1 MGNYEILN
9 ALNEHVHGHEKS
21 KKALIVTINRNKK
34 RYFQKQVSLEP
45 QAPKLNLLLVGESGT
60 GKTLLLES
68 LAKIMRF
75 PLVRVDA
82 TKLDNSTRKEEFN
95 AAAIAKLIREEATKA
110 LAEGK
115 YFSLQGAIDQTVVFV
130 DEVDKLGISF
140 DSTGNWNTMI
150 QSSLLTLVDNKAEF
164 EGVTW
169 IMAGAFSR
177 AREQAIS
184 SKSIGFFG
192 QNAEEQKPISK
203 KFDALK
209 WGIIP
214 ELLGRIGVVSEL
226 DKLDK
231 EAYLHILRKHILPA
245 IGNVTLEIDEEAIVT
260 EAMNSGMGVRHL
272 TTLVNEALM
281 DVEFETEFNPCE
293 QYNEMRGMK

>member
-1 MGNYEILN
+1 
-9 ALNEHVHGHEKS
+9 
-21 KKALIVTINRNKK
+21 
-34 RYFQKQVSLEP
+34 
-45 QAPKLNLLLVGESGT
+45 VGESGT
-60 GKTLLLES
+60 GKTLMLES
-68 LAKIMRF
+68 LAKIMKF
-75 PLVRVDA
+75 PLVRIDA
-82 TKLDNSTRKEEFN
+82 TKLDNSNRKEEFN

-130 DEVDKLGISF
+130 DEFDKLGISF

-150 QSSLLTLVDNKAEF
+150 QASLLTLVDNKGEF

-169 IMAGAFSR
+169 IMAGAFSK
-177 AREQAIS
+177 AKEKAIS

-192 QNAEEQKPISK
+192 QNAEEKPVIK

-231 EAYLHILRKHILPA
+231 EAYLRILHKHILPSMGDVA
-245 IGNVTLEIDEEAIVT
+245 LELNEDAIVT

-281 DVEFETEFNPCE
+281 DVEFDTEFNPCD

>member
-1 MGNYEILN
+1 MSNYNILN

-21 KKALIVTINRNKK
+21 KKALIVAINRNKQ
-34 RYFQKQVSLEP
+34 RYYQKQISLEP

-60 GKTLLLES
+60 GKTLMLES
-68 LAKIMRF
+68 LAKIMKF
-75 PLVRVDA
+75 PLVRIDA
-82 TKLDNSTRKEEFN
+82 TKLDNSNRKEEFN

-130 DEVDKLGISF
+130 DEFDKLGISF

-150 QSSLLTLVDNKAEF
+150 QASLLTLVDNKGEF

-169 IMAGAFSR
+169 IMAGAFSK
-177 AREQAIS
+177 AKEKAIS

-192 QNAEEQKPISK
+192 QNAEEKPVIK

-231 EAYLHILRKHILPA
+231 EAYLRILHKHILPSMGDVA
-245 IGNVTLEIDEEAIVT
+245 LELNEDAIVT

-281 DVEFETEFNPCE
+281 DVEFDTEFNPCD

>member
-1 MGNYEILN
+1 MSNYNILN

-21 KKALIVTINRNKK
+21 KKALIVAINRNKQ
-34 RYFQKQVSLEP
+34 RYYQKQISLEP

-60 GKTLLLES
+60 GKTLMLES
-68 LAKIMRF
+68 LAKIMKF
-75 PLVRVDA
+75 PLVRIDA
-82 TKLDNSTRKEEFN
+82 TKLDNSNRKEEFN

-130 DEVDKLGISF
+130 DEFDKLGISF

-150 QSSLLTLVDNKAEF
+150 QASLLTLVDNKGEF

-177 AREQAIS
+177 ARERAFC

-192 QNAEEQKPISK
+192 QNAEEKPVIK

-231 EAYLHILRKHILPA
+231 EAYLRILHKHILPSMGDVA
-245 IGNVTLEIDEEAIVT
+245 LELNEDAIVT

-281 DVEFETEFNPCE
+281 DVEFDTEFNPCD